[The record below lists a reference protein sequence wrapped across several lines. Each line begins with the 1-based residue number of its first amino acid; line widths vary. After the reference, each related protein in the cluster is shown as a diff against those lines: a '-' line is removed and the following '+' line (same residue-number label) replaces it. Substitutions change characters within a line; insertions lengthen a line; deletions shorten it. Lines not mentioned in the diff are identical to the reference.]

1 MATAASPSS
10 PPPEVSLSESQ
21 NLPQLIPL
29 EQVWS
34 NRPAPPPPPPPP
46 SDEDEG
52 VQLDNDEE
60 EEEFPTPPGG
70 VGETLTR
77 LRRRAEEEFRPRS
90 AITRRAE
97 EFPTPPGGVGE
108 TLRRLR
114 RAGEEFGPRTSA
126 ITRRADN
133 DEEEEE
139 EEEFSRPPPR
149 SRTRRTQEKV
159 NNNNKSRRQ
168 TAQEIVDKARRRY
181 QPHQPRYFNH
191 MCDKEISLVKNVKK
205 FRNGK
210 NMRVANANTVH
221 LYNYRYEKLKL
232 LVGKLHR
239 TQNILQQQYNI
250 DMSIPSERTMKWN
263 LPITI
268 TGYNSKLLLESLC
281 EIERIVY

>member
-70 VGETLTR
+70 VGETL
-77 LRRRAEEEFRPRS
+77 
-90 AITRRAE
+90 
-97 EFPTPPGGVGE
+97 
-108 TLRRLR
+108 RRLR
-114 RAGEEFGPRTSA
+114 RAEEEFGPRTSA

-159 NNNNKSRRQ
+159 NNNNKMIRRQ

-263 LPITI
+263 LPITLV
-268 TGYNSKLLLESLC
+268 GYNSKKLFESLC

>member
-34 NRPAPPPPPPPP
+34 NRPATPPP
-46 SDEDEG
+46 SDDEDEG
-52 VQLDNDEE
+52 VQLEE
-60 EEEFPTPPGG
+60 EEEFPTLSG

-77 LRRRAEEEFRPRS
+77 LRRRAEEEFGAR
-90 AITRRAE
+90 RRAE
-97 EFPTPPGGVGE
+97 EFPTM
-108 TLRRLR
+108 R
-114 RAGEEFGPRTSA
+114 RAEKEFGPR
-126 ITRRADN
+126 TRRADN
-133 DEEEEE
+133 DEEK
-139 EEEFSRPPPR
+139 EEFLPR
-149 SRTRRTQEKV
+149 SRTRTTREKV
-159 NNNNKSRRQ
+159 NNETRRQ
-168 TAQEIVDKARRRY
+168 SAQDIVDNARRRY
-181 QPHQPRYFNH
+181 QPHQPRYFNN
-191 MCDKEISLVKNVKK
+191 MRDEEISLVKNIKK

-210 NMRVANANTVH
+210 HMSVANASTVH
-221 LYNYRYEKLKL
+221 LFEYRHEKLKL

-263 LPITI
+263 LPITV